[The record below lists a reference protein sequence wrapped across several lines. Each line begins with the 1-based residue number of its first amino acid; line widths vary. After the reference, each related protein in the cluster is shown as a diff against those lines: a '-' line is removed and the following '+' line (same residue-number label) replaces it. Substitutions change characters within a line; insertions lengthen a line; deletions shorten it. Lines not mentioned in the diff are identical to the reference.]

1 MYRWDWLILY
11 VTAFNLI
18 KTSDGV
24 SVPSLPSIVI
34 SPTSDLFPHW
44 QTTFTLQ
51 CEVKDWPGT
60 PVFFWK
66 RDGSTLYP
74 NADSK
79 IDFSEDKQ
87 SIVFNEVTQQQSG
100 SYYCLALEP
109 REYLFESS
117 DSVEI
122 AVQEPPLIP
131 KNVTVIAKTSTSL
144 HLRWEPQGDIASEY
158 YVVVQKPGG
167 HEYTADQFEVVISKL
182 DPYSIYSFSVS
193 AHNIVGSRGKSSEL
207 QTRTEP
213 GPPSGVLEFS
223 VGIRTS
229 ESLQVVW
236 SVPSED
242 ITNDQLTGYELM
254 VHATVENILV
264 TSLNFT
270 LNHTETV
277 VSGLS
282 PETLYTLS
290 MAFRTRC
297 CVSEYDSKDSVTMR
311 EGKTMAPT
319 NQPRTEGNTAQANLS
334 SGAIVGIA
342 LGCGVLIAV
351 LLSILIYFRCRSTGR
366 IITSA
371 GSKPINSWN
380 DGTENGANDLIPVS
394 PPPEYSRAQQPSEA
408 ASNNVQDASLSRSF
422 CYDAINATS
431 PPPAYHSR
439 SSSNNDNSSI
449 SDLSNVDAM
458 ESSLEIKEMNVPFDG
473 TLTSNG
479 PVSPIYSVPHSG
491 VSASDA
497 PYNGARQGPPRDT
510 WI

>member
-1 MYRWDWLILY
+1 
-11 VTAFNLI
+11 
-18 KTSDGV
+18 
-24 SVPSLPSIVI
+24 
-34 SPTSDLFPHW
+34 
-44 QTTFTLQ
+44 
-51 CEVKDWPGT
+51 
-60 PVFFWK
+60 
-66 RDGSTLYP
+66 
-74 NADSK
+74 
-79 IDFSEDKQ
+79 
-87 SIVFNEVTQQQSG
+87 
-100 SYYCLALEP
+100 
-109 REYLFESS
+109 
-117 DSVEI
+117 
-122 AVQEPPLIP
+122 
-131 KNVTVIAKTSTSL
+131 
-144 HLRWEPQGDIASEY
+144 
-158 YVVVQKPGG
+158 
-167 HEYTADQFEVVISKL
+167 
-182 DPYSIYSFSVS
+182 
-193 AHNIVGSRGKSSEL
+193 
-207 QTRTEP
+207 
-213 GPPSGVLEFS
+213 
-223 VGIRTS
+223 
-229 ESLQVVW
+229 
-236 SVPSED
+236 
-242 ITNDQLTGYELM
+242 M

-282 PETLYTLS
+282 PETQYTLS

-297 CVSEYDSKDSVTMR
+297 CVSDYESKDSVTMR

-319 NQPRTEGNTAQANLS
+319 NQPRTEGNTAQDNLS

-351 LLSILIYFRCRSTGR
+351 LLSILLYFRCRSTGPL
-366 IITSA
+366 ITSA

-394 PPPEYSRAQQPSEA
+394 PPPEYSRAQSEA

-422 CYDAINATS
+422 CYDGINATS

-458 ESSLEIKEMNVPFDG
+458 ESPLEVKEMNVPING